1 MEEAGLKL
9 NGPKVALWVEETGNA
24 EAVSLQE

>member
-9 NGPKVALWVEETGNA
+9 NGPKVALWGQETGNA
-24 EAVSLQE
+24 EVVSLQ